1 MGRDGRSPG
10 EGGGTVGDWGSCR
23 EGEKLR
29 ADWEK
34 GCAGLDDEGREGED
48 VVVERVELAV

>member
-34 GCAGLDDEGREGED
+34 DCAGLDDEGREGED